1 MIKDHSE
8 VTATLPRD
16 FDKASQL
23 AREKKYLAAE
33 AAFVEIAKKA
43 VMAANACRDR
53 HNEVQD
59 RGVATGA

>member
-1 MIKDHSE
+1 MIADHSE
-8 VTATLPRD
+8 VTSTLPRD

-23 AREKKYLAAE
+23 AREKKWLEAD
-33 AAFVEIAKKA
+33 AAFTQIAKKA

-59 RGVATGA
+59 RGLAEGR